1 MPQFSINCPSP
12 YRRITAMLLLMLML
26 AATAAAAQTLAQETA
41 EASSP
46 ANVILI
52 IGDGMD
58 DQQITIAR
66 NYLEGAAGR
75 LALDTLPHRGAVQ
88 VLTIENQVDG
98 APVYVADSANTA
110 TSLATGKV
118 TSRGRIATSAGDD
131 RDLTTLLELAA
142 AKGLATGI
150 VTTSSITDATPA
162 SFMAHISARVCES
175 PVAMQ
180 NVTIRNI
187 PVGDCSPDLK
197 SNGGPGSISEQIAA
211 SPVTVVLGGGLKHF
225 TPKAEGSDQTVIE
238 QAQQAGF
245 NVISKSSEL
254 ASVASAERSLGLFAS
269 SHLPVRLRGAEGRE
283 AQAPDPSLLNHVH
296 KYLGDVTLPAP
307 MVCEPEPDYGNTPS
321 LQAMTDAALARL
333 SRDTDRGFFLMIES
347 ASIDKKSHE
356 RRPCGSIGEVE
367 QLDEALQSSLAFAQ
381 RHPRTL
387 VIVTADHAQAAQLIP
402 SKSLFAAY
410 PVPIFS
416 PGMIARI
423 TTPEGGLM
431 TINYATN
438 NFAYEE
444 HTGATVPLA
453 GNQLAR
459 DLVPGY
465 TTQPELHSIMLQ
477 HLQLAD

>member
-1 MPQFSINCPSP
+1 
-12 YRRITAMLLLMLML
+12 MLQLVLLVSVTS
-26 AATAAAAQTLAQETA
+26 ATAQEQGPISTP
-41 EASSP
+41 SP

-66 NYLEGAAGR
+66 NYLQGAAGR
-75 LALDTLPHRGAVQ
+75 LTLDELPHRGAVQ
-88 VLTIENQVDG
+88 VLTQENRVDG

-110 TSLATGKV
+110 TSLATGVV

-131 RDLTTLLELAA
+131 KDLETLLELAA
-142 AKGLATGI
+142 AQGLATGI

-180 NVTIRNI
+180 DVTIRNI
-187 PVGDCSPDLK
+187 PVGDCTPDLK
-197 SNGGPGSISEQIAA
+197 ANGGPGSISEQIAA
-211 SPVTVVLGGGLKHF
+211 SPVTLVLGGGLKHF
-225 TPKAEGSDQTVIE
+225 TPQAEGSEQTVIE
-238 QAQQAGF
+238 QARQAGF
-245 NVISKSSEL
+245 NVITEPADL

-269 SHLPVRLRGAEGRE
+269 SHLPVRLRGTDGQE

-296 KYLGDVTLPAP
+296 RYLGDVTLPDP
-307 MVCEPEPDYGNTPS
+307 MACEPEPEYGSTPS
-321 LQAMTDAALARL
+321 LKAMTDAALARL
-333 SRDTDRGFFLMIES
+333 SRNPDKGFFLMIES

-356 RRPCGSIGEVE
+356 RRPCGSIGEVA
-367 QLDEALQSSLAFAQ
+367 QLDEALQSALAFADQ
-381 RHPRTL
+381 QPQTL
-387 VIVTADHAQAAQLIP
+387 IIVTADHAQAAQLIP

-410 PVPIFS
+410 PIPIFS

-423 TTPEGGLM
+423 NTPEGALM

-453 GNQLAR
+453 GNQLAS

-465 TTQPELHSIMLQ
+465 TTQPELYSIMLK
-477 HLQLAD
+477 HLNLTD

>member
-1 MPQFSINCPSP
+1 MSIFSFTFLPAL
-12 YRRITAMLLLMLML
+12 RRVIALLSLSLVMN
-26 AATAAAAQTLAQETA
+26 AAAAQTPDPKAVE
-41 EASSP
+41 SYSP
-46 ANVILI
+46 PNVILI

-66 NYLEGAAGR
+66 NYLRGAAGK
-75 LALDTLPHRGAVQ
+75 LTLDALPHRGAVQ
-88 VLTIENQVDG
+88 VLTIEDEVDG

-110 TSLATGKV
+110 TSLATGV
-118 TSRGRIATSAGDD
+118 ATSRGRIATGAGDD
-131 RDLTTLLELAA
+131 RDLPTVLELAA
-142 AKGLATGI
+142 AAGLATGI

-180 NVTIRNI
+180 DVTIRDI
-187 PVGDCSPDLK
+187 PVGDCTADLIA
-197 SNGGPGSISEQIAA
+197 NGGPGSISEQIAA
-211 SPVTVVLGGGLKHF
+211 SPVTIALGGGLKHF
-225 TPKAEGSDQTVIE
+225 TPKAEGSEQTVIE
-238 QAQQAGF
+238 QAQTAGF
-245 NVISKSSEL
+245 NVITKPSDLSS
-254 ASVASAERSLGLFAS
+254 VTTAERSIGLFAS
-269 SHLPVRLRGAEGRE
+269 SHLPVRLRGTENRE
-283 AQAPDPSLLNHVH
+283 AEAPDPSLLNHVH
-296 KYLGDVTLPAP
+296 KYLGDVTLPEP
-307 MVCEPEPDYGNTPS
+307 MACEAEPEYGDTPS

-333 SRDTDRGFFLMIES
+333 SRDPDQGFFLMIES

-367 QLDEALQSSLAFAQ
+367 QLDEALQSALAFAQ
-381 RHPRTL
+381 QYPRTL

-402 SKSLFAAY
+402 SKSLFSAF
-410 PVPIFS
+410 PIPIYS

-465 TTQPELHSIMLQ
+465 TTQLELHSIMLN
-477 HLQLAD
+477 HLQLVD